1 MHRDY
6 MYNLRLSCTNVSSSI
21 VAVEADQL
29 SLRQGHTE
37 GS

>member
-6 MYNLRLSCTNVSSSI
+6 IYNLGSSCTNVSSSI
-21 VAVEADQL
+21 VDVEAEQP
-29 SLRQGHTE
+29 SLRRGHTE